1 MNSGSSDLNE
11 GDINDFS
18 TLQAFSTVYPKGI
31 SKDMFSNLSDI
42 IKQLDRIRK
51 EIPENELEMFD
62 QLYDSIQGIEEE

>member
-1 MNSGSSDLNE
+1 MAIDLH
-11 GDINDFS
+11 
-18 TLQAFSTVYPKGI
+18 KGF
-31 SKDMFSNLSDI
+31 DEAQLLLNLVPIPSDI